1 MTDAPQIRRASEG
14 RIIVEL
20 METFLD
26 MNRPDGAP
34 EQPEDEPRHW
44 MMFPRTVFI
53 AKDGNRTVLQNHV
66 HSIES
71 PNLKEAQKQLREF
84 VKGKVF
90 SKEQW

>member
-1 MTDAPQIRRASEG
+1 MTTTPQLRRASEG

-26 MNRPDGAP
+26 MNRSDGEP
-34 EQPEDEPRHW
+34 EQPEDEPRNW
-44 MMFPRTVFI
+44 IMFPRTVFV
-53 AKDGNRTVLQNHV
+53 ATDGTRMVLQDHV
-66 HSIES
+66 HSIEA

-84 VKGKVF
+84 VKGKVL